1 MVHMLQKRN
10 DFALVETLQKGP
22 SHIRELAN
30 TLKLVPSTT
39 LRTLHELQKKSVVD
53 VKREGKNATYFL
65 KQTPEARIYSLM
77 TEHYKL
83 LKLIQDPSLKQ
94 LTRELQAKTNGELI
108 ILFGS
113 VAKGTATKESDIDLY
128 IETTNE
134 TTKATVRAILSKISL
149 KTGTFDT
156 TTPLAK
162 EIIKNH
168 IIIQNTERFYHLT
181 T

>member
-1 MVHMLQKRN
+1 MLQKRN
-10 DFALVETLQKGP
+10 DFALVETLHKGP
-22 SHIRELAN
+22 SHVRELAN
-30 TLKLVPSTT
+30 TLKFVPSTV
-39 LRTLHELQKKSVVD
+39 LRMLLVLQQESVVD
-53 VKREGKNATYFL
+53 FKREGKNTTYFI
-65 KQTPEARIYSLM
+65 KNTPEAKIYSLM

-83 LKLIQDPSLKQ
+83 LKLIQEPALKQ
-94 LTRELQAKTNGELI
+94 LTRELQAKTNGELV

-113 VAKGTATKESDIDLY
+113 VAKGTATPSSDIDLY
-128 IETTNE
+128 IETTDE
-134 TTKATVRAILSKISL
+134 TTKAAVRAISSKISL